1 MYNKYEIKT
10 YTDSLKNDISDL
22 DIDKKKFS
30 TNNKINNNT
39 DIEKDN
45 NLKGATQP
53 KITFTKENNN
63 NISYL
68 SSKNSNKNVKIKK
81 NLTPS
86 SYNNKISN
94 NNQKLSISNLQPFG
108 EEKFSY
114 NYTAINKEVK
124 NKSSNKITKINNN
137 ANTQRINLNENI
149 NQRNKRQRALVKPH
163 KRQIDV
169 NKSDNFKI
177 MSYRPIEYDS
187 DINYNLNNNRPKLV
201 QIYKKQGV
209 DEICFPSK
217 RTFSPLQKRYQSS
230 TLKYQSFFGS
240 FNGTKNSKSTSKI
253 KVNQL
258 NDFNIDK
265 LIEIGDKYI
274 NLCKPI
280 LPLGETMNNN
290 ILNYKNRIK
299 NRIPKKNKT
308 NYFYINNEI
317 NQFDNK
323 SNINQ
328 KVIYKDLN
336 NDIPINKS
344 CNIFKEN
351 KRVTKKIVSKT
362 NLKTPTNL
370 NDENKDKDKDNQ
382 DKDYNNSI
390 RKNLNMNTEIK
401 DIKKR
406 NVKIKKNSLKKYSIE
421 KPHITNID
429 DNKPDDG
436 RRNMMDNSQNQKVY
450 LKKSNIVLNQK
461 ETNINNNIYNQYN
474 RKIDNNVEYN
484 TRYDKQIRRKNIQV
498 DDEINY
504 SNNNLYNKKKVIQN
518 KEFLIT
524 DIKKYNKNVS
534 KVYYKDTKPK
544 TYYGFDERHNLE
556 NTIDNHSYFESVHSK
571 KVANNIP
578 NENLL
583 RNKNVLTLNNKLSK

>member
-1 MYNKYEIKT
+1 M
-10 YTDSLKNDISDL
+10 
-22 DIDKKKFS
+22 
-30 TNNKINNNT
+30 
-39 DIEKDN
+39 
-45 NLKGATQP
+45 
-53 KITFTKENNN
+53 
-63 NISYL
+63 
-68 SSKNSNKNVKIKK
+68 
-81 NLTPS
+81 
-86 SYNNKISN
+86 
-94 NNQKLSISNLQPFG
+94 QPFG

-578 NENLL
+578 NENPLK
-583 RNKNVLTLNNKLSK
+583 NKNVLTLNNKLSK